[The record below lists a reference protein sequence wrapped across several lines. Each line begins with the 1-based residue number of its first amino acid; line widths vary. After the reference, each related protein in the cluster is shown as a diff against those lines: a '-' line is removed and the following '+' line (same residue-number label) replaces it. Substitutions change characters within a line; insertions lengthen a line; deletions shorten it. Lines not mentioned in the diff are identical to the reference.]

1 MVNYFSNAQDG
12 FCSVCSIIF
21 MVICLIFPIWAF
33 AKIYKNFDK
42 LEDEDF
48 KETYGSLYEDL
59 KTNCLV
65 CSMYHMIFLARRF
78 TIVMLLMLA
87 EENKI
92 LQVMSF
98 LTLSLVNLGV
108 LIIYRPFKER
118 SANNIEIMNE
128 CTVYMCNTAT
138 YCIMNDGTDEEFRT
152 SMGDQLMN
160 ICILNMVINLGIV
173 MYGTVTQSYH
183 KTKDYFKSRKEAL
196 EVEK

>member
-1 MVNYFSNAQDG
+1 
-12 FCSVCSIIF
+12 

-33 AKIYKNFDK
+33 CKIYKNFDK
-42 LEDEDF
+42 LEDDDF

-78 TIVMLLMLA
+78 TIVMLLMFA
-87 EENKI
+87 AENKM

-108 LIIYRPFKER
+108 LIIYKPFKEK
-118 SANNIEIMNE
+118 SSNNIEIMNE
-128 CTVYMCNTAT
+128 CTVYLCNTAT

-152 SMGDQLMN
+152 EMGDQLMN

-173 MYGTVTQSYH
+173 MYGTVN
-183 KTKDYFKSRKEAL
+183 
-196 EVEK
+196 